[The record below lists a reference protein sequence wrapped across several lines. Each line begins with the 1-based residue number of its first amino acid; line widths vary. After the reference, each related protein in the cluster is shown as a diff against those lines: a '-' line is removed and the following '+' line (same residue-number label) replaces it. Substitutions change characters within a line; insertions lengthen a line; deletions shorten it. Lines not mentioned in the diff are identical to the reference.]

1 MTKLYYAY
9 HVTERTDVAH
19 QRDGTW
25 LEFHTGSD
33 REEVRQGKSFNH
45 GLQVYSNST
54 DRGLRFPLKE
64 VFENWETQIDMFNM
78 ERA

>member
-9 HVTERTDVAH
+9 HVTK
-19 QRDGTW
+19 RDGTW

-45 GLQVYSNST
+45 GLQMHPDSA
-54 DRGLRFPLKE
+54 DKFKE
-64 VFENWETQIDMFNM
+64 VFENWETQIDIFNM

>member
-25 LEFHTGSD
+25 LELHTGSD

-45 GLQVYSNST
+45 GLQVYPNVMSA
-54 DRGLRFPLKE
+54 DKFKE
-64 VFENWETQIDMFNM
+64 AFENWERQIDIFNM

>member
-1 MTKLYYAY
+1 MAAKLYYAY
-9 HVTERTDVAH
+9 HVKEIKNEL
-19 QRDGTW
+19 W

-45 GLQVYSNST
+45 GLQVYPSSS
-54 DRGLRFPLKE
+54 DKFKE
-64 VFENWETQIDMFNM
+64 VFENWETQINVFKM

>member
-9 HVTERTDVAH
+9 HVAERHGRKCV
-19 QRDGTW
+19 

-45 GLQVYSNST
+45 GLQVYPNVMSA
-54 DRGLRFPLKE
+54 DKFKE
-64 VFENWETQIDMFNM
+64 VFENWETQIDIFNM